1 MHSELLAK
9 AILGITCHDATNIDE
24 FMVNSAISSKSVANQ
39 VLHYMRL
46 RGVGYIS
53 KGKIRFFPSDRLKTA
68 LMAMRIGCDIERAS
82 TSLTW
87 KDFEALTV
95 EILHRFGYTTQTNVR
110 LTKPR
115 CEIDVIGIHSTR
127 AIVIDCKHWKRSNL
141 SSVSSYAKKQ
151 LERTELLL
159 EKQRNTITS
168 AIPILVTLH
177 YERVRFI
184 NKVPIIP
191 INMLNSFLSEFD
203 LNYPVI
209 EVVHDERKSFNYDKI
224 VR

>member
-9 AILGITCHDATNIDE
+9 ALLGITSHDTTNIDE

-39 VLHYMRL
+39 VLHYMGL

-53 KGKIRFFPSDRLKTA
+53 KGKITFYPSDRLKTA
-68 LMAMRIGCDIERAS
+68 LMAMQIGCDIETAS
-82 TSLTW
+82 YSLTW

-110 LTKPR
+110 LTNPR

-127 AIVIDCKHWKRSNL
+127 AIVIDCKHWKRRNV

-151 LERTELLL
+151 LERTKLLL
-159 EKQRNTITS
+159 EKYTNIITS
-168 AIPILVTLH
+168 AIPVVVTLH
-177 YERVRFI
+177 YERVSFI

-203 LNYPVI
+203 LNCPVI
-209 EVVHDERKSFNYDKI
+209 QVVRDD
-224 VR
+224 